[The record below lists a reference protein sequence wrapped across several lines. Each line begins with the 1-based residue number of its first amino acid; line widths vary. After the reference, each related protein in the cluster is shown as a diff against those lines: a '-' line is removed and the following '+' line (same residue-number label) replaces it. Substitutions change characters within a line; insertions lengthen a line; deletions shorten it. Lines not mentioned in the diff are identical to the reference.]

1 MSSIGA
7 REMLGAN
14 KPPVYSG
21 AVEFPG
27 EGETR
32 PEVAYSAAYAV
43 CAVIAFSASRARA
56 NGPGAFWLRIAVI
69 CSAFALLRFVGA
81 QMAVNDAFTDFSRS
95 AGLHDWERPG
105 PYIMIGA
112 TLAFG
117 AAVAGLV
124 FFGLRGLHRSV
135 VVAAAAIVVLVLL
148 ALAHSLSLYVPNR
161 ILQTDVG
168 PLTVSRIIEAALLLT
183 LALSAFWFIR
193 DAQGGNRIGE
203 A

>member
-1 MSSIGA
+1 
-7 REMLGAN
+7 
-14 KPPVYSG
+14 
-21 AVEFPG
+21 
-27 EGETR
+27 
-32 PEVAYSAAYAV
+32 
-43 CAVIAFSASRARA
+43 
-56 NGPGAFWLRIAVI
+56 LRIAVI

>member
-1 MSSIGA
+1 M
-7 REMLGAN
+7 
-14 KPPVYSG
+14 
-21 AVEFPG
+21 
-27 EGETR
+27 
-32 PEVAYSAAYAV
+32 
-43 CAVIAFSASRARA
+43 
-56 NGPGAFWLRIAVI
+56 RIAVI
-69 CSAFALLRFVGA
+69 CTVFALLRFVGA

-124 FFGLRGLHRSV
+124 LFGLRGLHRSV